1 MARRNSPYL
10 DYIRGRRA
18 RKRASAK
25 PVPTVPEAVTR
36 YQAMRAGPGHYTV
49 HKYTAKGFAGI
60 AAGPFDTREE
70 AQAWVDEQ

>member
-1 MARRNSPYL
+1 M
-10 DYIRGRRA
+10 
-18 RKRASAK
+18 
-25 PVPTVPEAVTR
+25 PTVPEAVTR